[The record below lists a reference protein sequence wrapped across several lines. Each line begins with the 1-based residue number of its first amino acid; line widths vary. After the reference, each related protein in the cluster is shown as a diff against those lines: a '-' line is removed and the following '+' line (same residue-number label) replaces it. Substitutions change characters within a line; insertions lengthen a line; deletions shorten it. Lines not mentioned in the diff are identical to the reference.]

1 MTEFGVFTEFHCP
14 LLALREELGLTT
26 ISAWMNA
33 GSLIP
38 HERIVTSMRLFAEH
52 VIP

>member
-14 LLALREELGLTT
+14 PGMT

-38 HERIVTSMRLFAEH
+38 HERIVTSMRLFAER
-52 VIP
+52 VIPRLN